1 MKSYNIIK
9 VNEMKQK
16 KQFSNEKFINKEEID
31 KFNSFADSWWDP
43 NGKMKSL
50 HWINPTRVS
59 HIKKQICE
67 HLKIKDSEKPLKGL
81 KVLDIGCGAG
91 VLSESMA
98 LLGADVVGIDVTENM
113 ILVAKKHATKSKLKI
128 DYRIQDINDL
138 VAKGEKF
145 DVVLC
150 MEVVEHID
158 NLEDFLPTCNKAV
171 KDGGLLIITT
181 INRTVKSYATAIIAA
196 EYILRWLPIGT
207 HEWHKFVKPSELC
220 NFLEKHAKPVNMMG
234 MVWKPFSNSWEMG
247 KSLDIN
253 YTITFKK

>member
-1 MKSYNIIK
+1 
-9 VNEMKQK
+9 MKQK
-16 KQFSNEKFINKEEID
+16 KQFSDQKFINEEEVN
-31 KFNSFADSWWDP
+31 KFNSYADSWWDP

-59 HIKKQICE
+59 YIKQQICE
-67 HLKIKDSEKPLKGL
+67 YFKIEDTEQPLKGL
-81 KVLDIGCGAG
+81 KVLDVGCGAG

-113 ILVAKKHATKSKLKI
+113 IVVAKKHSAKSNLKI

-138 VAKGEKF
+138 IAKGEKF

-158 NLEDFLPTCNKAV
+158 NLDDFIPTCNKAV
-171 KDGGLLIITT
+171 KDGGLLFIST
-181 INRTVKSYATAIIAA
+181 INRTFKSYAAAIIAA

-207 HEWHKFVKPSELC
+207 HQWHKFVKPSEIC
-220 NFLEKHAKPVNMMG
+220 NILENHATPINMKG
-234 MVWKPFSNSWEMG
+234 MVWKPLSNSWEMG
-247 KSLDIN
+247 KDLDIN

>member
-1 MKSYNIIK
+1 
-9 VNEMKQK
+9 MKQK
-16 KQFSNEKFINKEEID
+16 KQFSNEKFINKEEVD

-59 HIKKQICE
+59 HIKKQTCK

-158 NLEDFLPTCNKAV
+158 NLEEFLPTCNKAV
-171 KDGGLLIITT
+171 KDGGLLFIST
-181 INRTVKSYATAIIAA
+181 IN
-196 EYILRWLPIGT
+196 
-207 HEWHKFVKPSELC
+207 
-220 NFLEKHAKPVNMMG
+220 
-234 MVWKPFSNSWEMG
+234 
-247 KSLDIN
+247 
-253 YTITFKK
+253 